1 MPHPPSK
8 KAKSATEI
16 ANENPLG
23 PMLPIL
29 DLIESDSDKDPEP
42 VIVHAENE
50 DGDTDSSD
58 SNSNEEIVPSAPLSP
73 PPTVMKRKRG
83 RKAKLVEEI
92 SRLYFLLV
100 FFTLAALHS

>member
-23 PMLPIL
+23 PIL
-29 DLIESDSDKDPEP
+29 DLIESDSDEDPEP

-58 SNSNEEIVPSAPLSP
+58 SNSEEIVPNAPLSP

-83 RKAKLVEEI
+83 RKAKVVEEI
-92 SRLYFLLV
+92 SRSYFLVL